1 MNRLILFLLVVL
13 IGVIATLFWAPVDNS
28 WISAV
33 IALAALLVSLVSAFK
48 DEIFPFQLSVLTDE
62 VIFAPPTLPS
72 HDSAALIFPLVFMNE
87 GNGSGVVEA
96 LSIKIEGNNSTK
108 IYTPI
113 AEIDFG
119 KYITGKR
126 KLHAESMLGSFG
138 SFPLHSKESIQKHIL
153 FSQEGKSEKYP
164 FNTWDEG
171 DYTFKIYIKHS
182 QQANPVECAKFK
194 RFISKDILE
203 KYNAGS
209 GASLGGSRE
218 LNI

>member
-1 MNRLILFLLVVL
+1 MNKLILILLVVL
-13 IGVIATLFWAPVDNS
+13 VGVIATLFWAPVDSS

-33 IALAALLVSLVSAFK
+33 IALAALLVSLISAFK
-48 DEIFPFQLSVLTDE
+48 DEIFPFQLSVLADE
-62 VIFAPPTLPS
+62 VIFAPPTAPS
-72 HDSAALIFPLVFMNE
+72 HDSPALIFPLVFMND

-108 IYTPI
+108 VYTPI

-138 SFPLHSKESIQKHIL
+138 SFPLHGKESIQKHIL
-153 FSQEGKSEKYP
+153 FSQEKKSKKYP
-164 FNTWDEG
+164 FNTWGEG
-171 DYTFKIYIKHS
+171 NYTFKIYVKDSH
-182 QQANPVECAKFK
+182 QAKPIECATFE
-194 RFISKDILE
+194 RFISKKLLE
-203 KYNAGS
+203 EYKTGT

-218 LNI
+218 LDI